1 MHEPVLLQPV
11 VDYLRPNRED
21 GTLVDA
27 TVGLG
32 GHAEAL
38 LERYPRAHLVAID
51 RDPRALKLARERLG
65 RFGSRVTFAQGRHE
79 SLIDILKQSNLETI
93 SGLVADLGV
102 SSMQLDDASR
112 GFSFRLD
119 APLDMRMGP
128 DSTTAATLVNGLEE
142 HELARI
148 LREYGEEPMARH
160 IARAIVEARQ
170 SAPIETTGQ
179 LAVIVRGVKKSKR
192 RDIDPATLTFQ
203 ALRIAANEE
212 LVGLDR
218 FIDDAVSVLE
228 SGARIAVISF
238 HSLEDRIVKR
248 ALRRLKGE
256 CTCPPGM
263 PVCGCGAKDLVSVL
277 TGRPVTASEDEVNR
291 NPRSRSAKLRVAE
304 KKYGGARQQG

>member
-1 MHEPVLLQPV
+1 MIHDPVLLQPV

-148 LREYGEEPMARH
+148 LREYGEEPMARR

-179 LAVIVRGVKKSKR
+179 LAVIVRGVKKSKP

-291 NPRSRSAKLRVAE
+291 NPRSRSAKLRIAE
-304 KKYGGARQQG
+304 KK

>member
-1 MHEPVLLQPV
+1 MIHDPVLLQPV

-148 LREYGEEPMARH
+148 LREYGEEPMARR

-170 SAPIETTGQ
+170 GAPIETTGQ
-179 LAVIVRGVKKSKR
+179 LAAIVRGVKKSKP

-304 KKYGGARQQG
+304 KL

>member
-1 MHEPVLLQPV
+1 MIHDPVLLQPV

-142 HELARI
+142 HELAWI
-148 LREYGEEPMARH
+148 LREYGEEPMARR

-170 SAPIETTGQ
+170 GAPIETTGQ
-179 LAVIVRGVKKSKR
+179 LAAIVRGVKKSKP

-304 KKYGGARQQG
+304 KK

>member
-1 MHEPVLLQPV
+1 MIHDPVLLQPV

-79 SLIDILKQSNLETI
+79 SLIDILRQSNLETI
-93 SGLVADLGV
+93 NGLVADLGV

-148 LREYGEEPMARH
+148 LREYGEEPMARR

-179 LAVIVRGVKKSKR
+179 LAAIVRGVKKSKP

-291 NPRSRSAKLRVAE
+291 NPRSRSAKLRIAE
-304 KKYGGARQQG
+304 KK